1 VACIEL
7 LVLSQWVNIEVELW
21 LRKDGLLTASKLQF
35 GAMPTHVQE
44 REDTGMSE
52 WDRFG
57 RTEYVRLAMEEEGDE
72 ITDADGGPDVWAAQ
86 GFDMS

>member
-1 VACIEL
+1 VPNARTAQTGNPL
-7 LVLSQWVNIEVELW
+7 L
-21 LRKDGLLTASKLQF
+21 
-35 GAMPTHVQE
+35 QE
-44 REDTGMSE
+44 REDTGLTE

-72 ITDADGGPDVWAAQ
+72 VTDADGGPDVWAAQ

>member
-1 VACIEL
+1 M
-7 LVLSQWVNIEVELW
+7 LSDL
-21 LRKDGLLTASKLQF
+21 
-35 GAMPTHVQE
+35 QE
-44 REDTGMSE
+44 REDAGLTE

-72 ITDADGGPDVWAAQ
+72 VTDVEGGPDVWAAQ

>member
-1 VACIEL
+1 MSHVWCNSGQMLPI
-7 LVLSQWVNIEVELW
+7 
-21 LRKDGLLTASKLQF
+21 AS
-35 GAMPTHVQE
+35 GMPTATPLLQE
-44 REDTGMSE
+44 REDTGLTE

-72 ITDADGGPDVWAAQ
+72 VTDADGGPDVWAAQ